1 MRARRELRRKQE
13 RAIAALQF
21 ANGKLACA
29 GQRRTKAAVVARR
42 IALLA
47 RFVRNNCGAPA
58 DGHVDHP
65 GLFGGRTA
73 ETRKP
78 GLDLQVLAVLQVLH
92 CFFLIDLLFGLAGEN
107 DTRCCSYGPSRCE
120 SFRRPPSRSGSN
132 RLRPS
137 HQNHLR
143 CVRLIKIGRTSGRR
157 RIKAHLLVRST
168 DRPALTASHQVWPIA
183 LTAIEAR
190 GGPNMLR
197 VRSQRVTMNAQRH
210 GRRAHS
216 LSRTKQIVLRTR
228 HHPATM
234 FDPAS
239 PDDVVNEI
247 DQRGTCLLS
256 CGCGLDLLNLRPSH
270 GPRRD
275 SS

>member
-1 MRARRELRRKQE
+1 MRVPRPRMSCRVYRPVADQDVVARAQSAEKRMRARRELRRKQE

-65 GLFGGRTA
+65 GLVGGRTA

-92 CFFLIDLLFGLAGEN
+92 CFFLIDFLFGLAGEN

-197 VRSQRVTMNAQRH
+197 VRSQRGHHECSAAWASRAQFVSNETDRVENAPSSGNNVRS
-210 GRRAHS
+210 GF
-216 LSRTKQIVLRTR
+216 SR
-228 HHPATM
+228 
-234 FDPAS
+234 
-239 PDDVVNEI
+239 
-247 DQRGTCLLS
+247 
-256 CGCGLDLLNLRPSH
+256 
-270 GPRRD
+270 
-275 SS
+275 